1 MFSIRFFISV
11 PIVFSIIYSA
21 SAEMIDGNFITSYQ
35 SNEVTVTATREETLV
50 SETPD
55 AISVISQ
62 KNINFVKPSHPQEI
76 MSQIPGVSVNITNG
90 EGSAINIRQGFTTSP
105 VYLFLE
111 DGIPTRATGNFNH
124 NALYEV
130 NIPGS
135 GGLEVTRGIGS
146 ALYGSDA
153 IGGTINVLT
162 KKPSDTQKKDLSIE
176 LGGYGYKRMLGG
188 FDTGLIEQNNAF
200 RGDINLTSTDGW
212 RNKTGYE
219 RQSMNLR
226 WDNSKQ
232 NNSYTKTIF
241 GYTHIDQETGA
252 NSALPYE
259 YYANNPKTNLRSIA
273 YRKVDA
279 LRISSSSTFILGDGE
294 ELSFTP
300 YLRNNQMNLLGS
312 YNLPGDARVEST
324 DVNSFGL
331 MTKYRKN
338 FNDSMRSRLITG
350 IDIDYSPSKREENS
364 ITTQKTSSG
373 LYTNYASYTID
384 TKIYDYN
391 VNYKNLAPYIHYEFS
406 PSNRLRIV
414 LGGRYDL
421 SYFDMENNLSEGYVV
436 NSSGRYYYQRPD
448 TSVSFNKFTPKVG
461 ATFQLSSSSHL
472 FVSYKEG
479 FRTPTESQ
487 IFRGGRSTS
496 TESATAQDQALALS
510 NAAADIKP
518 IEADEIELGLRG
530 KEYAWD
536 YEFVAYHLRKTN
548 DLLTEKDS
556 SGASTYTNNGETL
569 HRGVEFGVGRE
580 LISNFRVDLSGVY
593 AKHEYE
599 KWVTSTDYSGNEI
612 AQAPKFLG
620 NLRFS
625 YQPEKDTQVQ
635 LEVVK
640 VGSYYLDDTNLY
652 GKYKGYNLF
661 NLRAEHEFSK
671 RVSGTFK
678 ITNLADKR
686 YADSASSSSSGAL
699 YSPALPRT
707 LYLGLDASF

>member
-241 GYTHIDQETGA
+241 GYTRIDQETGA

-279 LRISSSSTFILGDGE
+279 LRIFSSSTFILGDGE

-300 YLRNNQMNLLGS
+300 YLTPNCKIEWYDGFI
-312 YNLPGDARVEST
+312 ES
-324 DVNSFGL
+324 
-331 MTKYRKN
+331 
-338 FNDSMRSRLITG
+338 
-350 IDIDYSPSKREENS
+350 E
-364 ITTQKTSSG
+364 
-373 LYTNYASYTID
+373 
-384 TKIYDYN
+384 
-391 VNYKNLAPYIHYEFS
+391 
-406 PSNRLRIV
+406 
-414 LGGRYDL
+414 
-421 SYFDMENNLSEGYVV
+421 
-436 NSSGRYYYQRPD
+436 
-448 TSVSFNKFTPKVG
+448 
-461 ATFQLSSSSHL
+461 
-472 FVSYKEG
+472 
-479 FRTPTESQ
+479 
-487 IFRGGRSTS
+487 
-496 TESATAQDQALALS
+496 
-510 NAAADIKP
+510 
-518 IEADEIELGLRG
+518 
-530 KEYAWD
+530 
-536 YEFVAYHLRKTN
+536 VA
-548 DLLTEKDS
+548 
-556 SGASTYTNNGETL
+556 
-569 HRGVEFGVGRE
+569 
-580 LISNFRVDLSGVY
+580 
-593 AKHEYE
+593 
-599 KWVTSTDYSGNEI
+599 
-612 AQAPKFLG
+612 
-620 NLRFS
+620 
-625 YQPEKDTQVQ
+625 
-635 LEVVK
+635 
-640 VGSYYLDDTNLY
+640 
-652 GKYKGYNLF
+652 
-661 NLRAEHEFSK
+661 
-671 RVSGTFK
+671 
-678 ITNLADKR
+678 
-686 YADSASSSSSGAL
+686 
-699 YSPALPRT
+699 
-707 LYLGLDASF
+707 